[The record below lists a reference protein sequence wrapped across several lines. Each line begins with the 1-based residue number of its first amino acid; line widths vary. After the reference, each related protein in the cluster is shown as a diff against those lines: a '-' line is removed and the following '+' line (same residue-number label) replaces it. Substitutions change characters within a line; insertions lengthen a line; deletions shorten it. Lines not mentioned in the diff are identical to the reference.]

1 MGEEMITFG
10 DLEVGDA
17 FFYRPPNCSRW
28 RYVKRGEH
36 EAYCEHDRN
45 TYFFKQSAEVETRP
59 RLLHQLRP
67 QVQP

>member
-1 MGEEMITFG
+1 MGEKVTTFG
-10 DLEVGDA
+10 DLAVGDE
-17 FFYRPPNCSRW
+17 FFYQPPNCPQR
-28 RYVKRGEH
+28 RYVKRGEQ

-67 QVQP
+67 QVQS